1 MTTTSQSSRYS
12 RRTALLLGG
21 AAVGAATLGTI
32 YHGARAIGAS
42 PPSRSQREQS
52 PLTTVRRWTM
62 GAELELT
69 LPAAASAALAAGLVE
84 LRLVESALSAFD
96 PRSELSRVN
105 ARAASAPQS
114 LSPMLAE
121 VLAASRRMH
130 AASEGAFDPTVG
142 PLLEAWGFRGERAR
156 PAPGLVREARERVG
170 FDRLA
175 LDDRSVSFRRE
186 GVALDLG
193 GIAVG
198 YGLDRAATALAR
210 RGVRAALLNAGGDVR
225 ALGAPPDAGSWRVGV
240 KHPDRAR
247 ELLAVVELAADRALT
262 TSGTYAKQL
271 VVGGRRISHIFDPR
285 TGDSPGEVLSAT
297 VVASTALEAD
307 ALATACVVLGGDEAL
322 ALLGRAGAE
331 GLLVV
336 ERAGRR
342 RVEGTAGLRAQI
354 VRQV

>member
-1 MTTTSQSSRYS
+1 MTTSHYS
-12 RRTALLLGG
+12 RRAALLLGG
-21 AAVGAATLGTI
+21 AAAGAAVLGTAV
-32 YHGARAIGAS
+32 HGARAIGAC
-42 PPSRSQREQS
+42 PPRRSQS
-52 PLTTVRRWTM
+52 TLTTVRRWAM

-69 LPAAASAALAAGLVE
+69 LPSAAAAGLAAGLGE
-84 LRLVESALSAFD
+84 LRLVERALSAFD
-96 PRSELSRVN
+96 PRSELARVN
-105 ARAASAPQS
+105 AGAASARQP

-121 VLAASRRMH
+121 VLEASRRVH

-170 FDRLA
+170 LDRLA
-175 LDDRSVSFRRE
+175 LDGASVSFRRE
-186 GVALDLG
+186 GMALDLG

-210 RGVRAALLNAGGDVR
+210 HGVRAALLNAGGDVR

-240 KHPDRAR
+240 RHPDSAR
-247 ELLAVVELAADRALT
+247 ELLAVVELAPDRALT
-262 TSGTYAKQL
+262 TSGTYAKQIL
-271 VVGGRRISHIFDPR
+271 AGGRRISHIFDPR
-285 TGDSPGEVLSAT
+285 TGDSPVEILSAT

-307 ALATACVVLGGDEAL
+307 ALATACVVLGRDEAL

-336 ERAGRR
+336 ERGGRR
-342 RVEGTAGLRAQI
+342 HVEGTAGLRAQLL
-354 VRQV
+354 RRG